1 MKKTPVLF
9 SLKLTDCLQNT
20 VTLDNGLYG
29 QIEDDPLVY
38 AYQEHDQGAQVRIEI
53 REEELRLTRTRET
66 LTSIRFRF
74 NELGEFSIQDMETTF
89 HGDVKTLGFR
99 QSDGF
104 LYLHYRLYAN
114 DDLITEQKMEL
125 STKEISA

>member
-1 MKKTPVLF
+1 MKKTPVMF

-53 REEELRLTRTRET
+53 RDEELRLTRTRET